1 METYLKPE
9 MTVDIFQSV
18 DVLTASADMGDGS
31 SNEPTTRPNST
42 PYIPIP

>member
-1 METYLKPE
+1 MEKYMKPE
-9 MTVDIFQSV
+9 MTVDNFRTV
-18 DVLTASADMGDGS
+18 DVLTISADTGGDS

>member
-1 METYLKPE
+1 MEKYLKPE
-9 MTVDIFQSV
+9 MKLDEIHPV
-18 DVLTASADMGDGS
+18 DVLTASADMGGDS

>member
-1 METYLKPE
+1 MEKYMKPTI
-9 MTVDIFQSV
+9 TVDNFRSV
-18 DVLTASADMGDGS
+18 DVLTTSADMEGGS

>member
-1 METYLKPE
+1 MEKYINPE
-9 MTVDIFQSV
+9 MTVDNFQSV
-18 DVLTASADMGDGS
+18 DVLTTSTDMDGGS